1 MVESLCG
8 PGATHKRAATDPVNR
23 NLTPAR
29 GDREGAALGGVIRAY
44 NLLINLLRFL
54 AGVVV
59 FGIFVL
65 ICVDVLLR
73 ILGGYVGMQPWTYSV
88 PVVEYGLLGFA
99 MLAAP
104 YLVRIKGQELIEAV
118 TSIVPPRVQWV
129 MAKLSY
135 LGCIV
140 ASCIF
145 AWYSWGVLLE
155 AMLRGTLDIRA
166 EEIPLWYLILPMP
179 LCFALV
185 AVEFGRY
192 LIGIDSMYGDRTEV
206 RENV

>member
-1 MVESLCG
+1 M
-8 PGATHKRAATDPVNR
+8 A
-23 NLTPAR
+23 
-29 GDREGAALGGVIRAY
+29 GVAQAY
-44 NLLINLLRFL
+44 NALINFLRFL

-73 ILGGYVGMQPWTYSV
+73 LLGGYVGMQPWTYSV
-88 PVVEYGLLGFA
+88 PVVEYGLLWFA

-104 YLVRIKGQELIEAV
+104 YLVRIKGHVFIAALISAA
-118 TSIVPPRVQWV
+118 PPRVRWV

-140 ASCIF
+140 AACVF
-145 AWYSWGVLLE
+145 AWYSWGVLRE
-155 AMLRGTLDIRA
+155 AVQYGILDIRA
-166 EEIPLWYLILPMP
+166 EEIPLWYLLLPMP
-179 LCFALV
+179 FCFALV

-192 LIGIDSMYGDRTEV
+192 LIGIDTLYGDRTEV

>member
-1 MVESLCG
+1 M
-8 PGATHKRAATDPVNR
+8 A
-23 NLTPAR
+23 
-29 GDREGAALGGVIRAY
+29 GVIRAY
-44 NLLINLLRFL
+44 NALINLLRIL

-73 ILGGYVGMQPWTYSV
+73 LLGGYVGMQPWTYSV
-88 PVVEYGLLGFA
+88 PVVEYGLLWFA

-104 YLVRIKGQELIEAV
+104 YLVRIKGHVFIEAV
-118 TSIVPPRVQWV
+118 TSIVPPRVRWG
-129 MAKLSY
+129 MEKLSY
-135 LGCIV
+135 LGCII
-140 ASCIF
+140 AACIF

-155 AMLRGTLDIRA
+155 AMQRGTLDIRA

-179 LCFALV
+179 ICFALV
-185 AVEFGRY
+185 AIEFIRY
-192 LIGIDSMYGDRTEV
+192 LVGIDSMYGERTEV

>member
-1 MVESLCG
+1 M
-8 PGATHKRAATDPVNR
+8 D
-23 NLTPAR
+23 
-29 GDREGAALGGVIRAY
+29 GVIRAY
-44 NLLINLLRFL
+44 NALLNLLRVL

-73 ILGGYVGMQPWTYSV
+73 LLGGYVGMQPWTYSV
-88 PVVEYGLLGFA
+88 PVVEYGLLWFA

-104 YLVRIKGQELIEAV
+104 YLVRIKGHVFIEAV
-118 TSIVPPRVQWV
+118 TSIVPPRTRWV

-135 LGCIV
+135 LACIV

-145 AWYSWGVLLE
+145 AWYSWGVLVE
-155 AMLRGTLDIRA
+155 SIERGTLDIRA
-166 EEIPLWYLILPMP
+166 EEIPLWYLIFPMP
-179 LCFALV
+179 FCFALV